1 MRKAFAL
8 LLSLLVFVAIPAA
21 AAETGG
27 DQTSDSG
34 DKDKKK
40 KPAVHKITQSESYLM
55 IDPIYTSIF
64 DGNQP
69 LGLLMIG
76 IGLDV
81 PNAKL
86 RERVDRDMPQ
96 LRDGYVRNLMSFTAT
111 SVRSWRQPDVNEIA
125 KRLQG
130 VTDRLLQQKGAR
142 ILLAQVAI
150 RLNK

>member
-1 MRKAFAL
+1 MRRALAF
-8 LLSLLVFVAIPAA
+8 LLSLLVCVAVPAA
-21 AAETGG
+21 AAEKAGA
-27 DQTSDSG
+27 TSGQD

-40 KPAVHKITQSESYLM
+40 KAAVHKITQSESYLM
-55 IDPIYTSIF
+55 IDPIYTSIL

-81 PNAKL
+81 PNPTL

-96 LRDGYVRNLMSFTAT
+96 LRDAYVRSLMAFTAT
-111 SVRSWRQPDVNEIA
+111 AVRSWRQPDVNEIA
-125 KRLQG
+125 DRLQG
-130 VTDRLLQQKGAR
+130 VTDRVLRQKGAR